1 MLNGKIEPDDR
12 AGIDARGMTGESKY
26 AVDQVGE
33 GSSWRI
39 LRRHAR

>member
-1 MLNGKIEPDDR
+1 MLNGKIEPNDH

-26 AVDQVGE
+26 PVHQMGE
-33 GSSWRI
+33 GSSGRV

>member
-1 MLNGKIEPDDR
+1 MLNGKIEPNDH

-26 AVDQVGE
+26 AVNEVGE
-33 GSSWRI
+33 GSIGRV